1 MKVGY
6 ARVSS
11 MDQNLDRQLW
21 EIRKAGAEKIF
32 QEKLSGKSMN
42 SQVELQQALQFLR
55 EKDVLVI
62 ESLDR
67 LGRNYAEI
75 VQIVQK
81 GVPSAYEE
89 FVSIRNRFKN
99 FAVILYI

>member
-75 VQIVQK
+75 VQI